1 MCRDVDGGSGGSNG
15 QNGLN
20 GLNGLD
26 ATVSVGATSTT
37 SYGNPPII
45 TNTGTSTNAVF
56 NFTIPEGAPGA
67 NGTNGTNGIDAV
79 EGFTNTTINHV
90 QSTWIAG
97 VATTMTLNNSG
108 YGLVGG
114 FNGPGVPALN
124 DSFRTIEFQIV
135 PGTYT
140 LSVIT
145 SRLSNRGLI
154 TWYLDSSVLSFGTT
168 DCYLNGTD
176 TIVQSIAGVV
186 IPSSTNNSH
195 TLRAVVSKHVSS
207 TGYYIFLGNI
217 WFK

>member
-1 MCRDVDGGSGGSNG
+1 MCRDVAGGGGSCVNG

-20 GLNGLD
+20 GVN
-26 ATVSVGATSTT
+26 ATVSVGTTATLP
-37 SYGNPPII
+37 YGSSPII
-45 TNTGTSTNAVF
+45 TNTGTASNAVF
-56 NFTIPEGAPGA
+56 NFSIPEGATGA
-67 NGTNGTNGIDAV
+67 AGTNGTNGVDAV

-90 QSTWIAG
+90 QSTWLAG

-124 DSFRTIEFQIV
+124 DSFKTIEFQIV

-140 LSVIT
+140 LNVIT
-145 SRLSNRGLI
+145 SRVGNRGFI
-154 TWYLDSSVLSFGTT
+154 TWYLDSSVTPLGTM

-186 IPSSTNNSH
+186 IPSSPNNSH
-195 TLRAVVSKHVSS
+195 TLRAVVTKNVAS
-207 TGYYIFLGNI
+207 TGYYIYLGNI

>member
-1 MCRDVDGGSGGSNG
+1 MCRDISGGSSG
-15 QNGLN
+15 QNGQN

-26 ATVSVGATSTT
+26 ATVSVGATATHA
-37 SYGNPPII
+37 YGTPPII
-45 TNTGTSTNAVF
+45 TNTGTSTNAIF
-56 NFTIPEGAPGA
+56 NFSIPEGAPG
-67 NGTNGTNGIDAV
+67 TNGTNGVDAV

-90 QSTWIAG
+90 QSTWLAG
-97 VATTMTLNNSG
+97 VATNMTLSNSG

-124 DSFRTIEFQIV
+124 DSFHTIEFQIV

-140 LSVIT
+140 LSVVT

-154 TWYLDSSVLSFGTT
+154 TWYLDGSLVSFGTM

-176 TIVQSIAGVV
+176 TIIQSITGVV
-186 IPSSTNNSH
+186 IPASTNNSH
-195 TLRAVVSKHVSS
+195 TLRAVVTKHVSS